1 MSKVPF
7 TISRESS
14 CLVAICLLDT
24 LLTILFVALGIAT
37 EANPLMRFW
46 LEHGYVAFALVKM
59 GTLVPVILLAERHR
73 RRNPIFVTRVLRL
86 GIVAYLGIY
95 LVALVTVN
103 IA

>member
-1 MSKVPF
+1 MSKLPF
-7 TISRESS
+7 PISRESS
-14 CLVAICLLDT
+14 CLIAICLLDT
-24 LLTILFVALGIAT
+24 LLTIVFVALGIAT

-46 LEHGYVAFALVKM
+46 LEQGYFAFALVKM

-73 RRNPIFVTRVLRL
+73 RRNPVFVTKVLRF

-95 LVALVTVN
+95 FVTLVTVN